1 MGGALIKCGDFEGAD
16 KSGSPISAVL
26 SEVFKRAFGRKPRG
40 RIALALARIVGGQV
54 SGIEAIVE
62 SALVS
67 VNYDDV
73 ARLPP
78 AVAAHL
84 LPFLK
89 EYQTEV
95 LSRLGINDEYDEIR
109 AHLKGGTRTKYGFV
123 LDDGW
128 HALCLHDL
136 IPACERS
143 RAGQVQ
149 VEIIW

>member
-1 MGGALIKCGDFEGAD
+1 MGGALIKCGDFAGAD
-16 KSGSPISAVL
+16 KSGSPIHAVL

-40 RIALALARIVGGQV
+40 RIALALARIVGQRAA
-54 SGIEAIVE
+54 GIEAMVE
-62 SALVS
+62 AALVS

-73 ARLPP
+73 GSLPTE
-78 AVAAHL
+78 AAAHL

-89 EYQTEV
+89 EYQTEI
-95 LSRLGINDEYDEIR
+95 LDRLGINDDYDEIR
-109 AHLKGGTRTKYGFV
+109 AHLKGSTRAKYGLV

-143 RAGQVQ
+143 RADHVQ
-149 VEIIW
+149 VEVIW